1 MPPAFIY
8 FDVGNVL
15 CYFSREK
22 QIRQVAEVAGVSEAI
37 IKDLLI
43 GPQGLHWR
51 YETGE
56 VNDEQFYDE
65 FCGTTHSRPDP
76 RALRRA
82 NSEIF
87 TFNSSLL
94 PLIGHLE
101 DAQIPLGILSN
112 TSPSHWSVLT
122 DGRYGILPGSFEKL
136 VLSYEV
142 GALKPDEK
150 IYRRAVELAGVPPEQ
165 ILFTDDI
172 AGHIEA
178 ARKIGIDAV
187 QYTTTDALW
196 HEFRKRGVR
205 CNF

>member
-15 CYFSREK
+15 CYFSRQK
-22 QIRQVAEVAGVSEAI
+22 QIRQVAEVAGVSEEK

-43 GPQGLHWR
+43 GSQALHWR
-51 YETGE
+51 YETGA

-65 FCGTTHSRPDP
+65 FCHFTGSRPDP
-76 RALRRA
+76 VKLRRA

-87 TFNSSLL
+87 TFNATLM
-94 PLIGHLE
+94 PLVGHLE

-122 DGRYGILPGSFEKL
+122 DGRYGTLPGSFEKL

-150 IYRRAVELAGVPPEQ
+150 IYRRAIELAGLPPEK
-165 ILFTDDI
+165 IFFTDDMQ
-172 AGHIEA
+172 GHIDA
-178 ARKIGIDAV
+178 ARKLGIDAV
-187 QYTTTDALW
+187 QYTTTESLW
-196 HEFRKRGVR
+196 DELRKRGVK